1 MIRAT
6 YLLILTEIAAY
17 FLLSL
22 YPYPSFAYL
31 GFSTSGLLQGQ
42 FWTPLSSIFVH
53 VDLFHLAT
61 NMLFLYIFG
70 VALEE
75 MIGAWR
81 MVVIFFAVG
90 ILSLLA
96 GAPFYSPDTHIVGS
110 SIAVS
115 ALVGAAVVL
124 APNRSSPLTLFA
136 PLGLVATI
144 YLIFNAFMLAFDQ
157 TGGIAYQSHVIGF
170 FMGLILGFA
179 WRKRKT
185 PPELTR
191 VGNITPSRKRV

>member
-1 MIRAT
+1 
-6 YLLILTEIAAY
+6 
-17 FLLSL
+17 
-22 YPYPSFAYL
+22 
-31 GFSTSGLLQGQ
+31 
-42 FWTPLSSIFVH
+42 
-53 VDLFHLAT
+53 
-61 NMLFLYIFG
+61 MLFLYIFG

-81 MVVIFFAVG
+81 MSAIFFAVG
-90 ILSLLA
+90 VLSLLA

-185 PPELTR
+185 H
-191 VGNITPSRKRV
+191 PS

>member
-6 YLLILTEIAAY
+6 YLLILTEIAAF
-17 FLLSL
+17 FLLSSD
-22 YPYPSFAYL
+22 PSPAFSNL
-31 GFSTSGLLQGQ
+31 GFSTSGFLQGQ
-42 FWTPLSSIFVH
+42 FWTPVTSIFVH
-53 VDLFHLAT
+53 VDLFHLGT
-61 NMLFLYIFG
+61 NILFLFIFG

-75 MIGAWR
+75 RTGAWTTTA
-81 MVVIFFAVG
+81 IFFSAG

-96 GAPFYSPDTHIVGS
+96 GVPFYSPDTRIVGS

-115 ALVGAAVVL
+115 ALVGAAMVL

-144 YLIFNAFMLAFDQ
+144 YLIFNAFMLTLDQ

-170 FMGLILGFA
+170 FIGLILGFA
-179 WRKRKT
+179 WRKRGT
-185 PPELTR
+185 PSERTT
-191 VGNITPSRKRV
+191 VENITQSRRRV